1 MSEKRGFHH
10 GDLKNEIIKQGLK
23 IIAKKGFKA
32 VELKD
37 IAKACGVSTP
47 SIYRHFNN
55 KDSLM
60 ESLLFNVAEI
70 FYDFLATGVNSDFSG
85 DPKENLVYMGL
96 RFVKFS
102 QEYPRYFEFLFYSGF
117 ERHLNLGAD
126 IQLKHCHEKNSFELF
141 KQEVIKYLNGC
152 GVKNNYNLHIVN
164 LWAYI
169 SGLAG
174 IVDSLDVAD
183 KDKIL
188 AEYIS
193 SMVQTYTLGI
203 THTDNRGDSI

>member
-23 IIAKKGFKA
+23 IIDKKGFKA

-55 KDSLM
+55 KVSLM
-60 ESLLFNVAEI
+60 ENLLLNVSEI
-70 FYDFLATGVNSDFSG
+70 FYDFLATGLKANLKK
-85 DPKENLVYMGL
+85 DPKENLIYMGL

-102 QEYPRYFEFLFYSGF
+102 QEYPHYFEFLFYSGF
-117 ERHLNLGAD
+117 ERHIILETD
-126 IQLKHCHEKNSFELF
+126 THLKHFHEKNSFELF

-152 GVKNNYNLHIVN
+152 GIKQNYTPHIVN
-164 LWAYI
+164 LWSYI

-174 IVDSLDVAD
+174 IVDSLDTTE

-188 AEYIS
+188 AGYIR

-203 THTDNRGDSI
+203 THTDN

>member
-10 GDLKNEIIKQGLK
+10 GNLKNEIIKQGLK
-23 IIAKKGFKA
+23 IIDQKGFKA
-32 VELKD
+32 IELKN
-37 IAKACGVSTP
+37 IAEACGVSTP

-60 ESLLFNVAEI
+60 ENLLFNVAEI
-70 FYDFLATGVNSDFSG
+70 FYDFLATGLKVDSKKS
-85 DPKENLVYMGL
+85 PKENLIYMGL

-102 QEYPRYFEFLFYSGF
+102 QEYPYYFEFLFYSGF
-117 ERHLNLGAD
+117 ECHIKLDTDIHL
-126 IQLKHCHEKNSFELF
+126 KYCHEKNSFELF
-141 KQEVIKYLNGC
+141 KQEVIKYLDSYGI
-152 GVKNNYNLHIVN
+152 KQNYTPHIVN

-174 IVDSLDVAD
+174 IVDSLDVVD

-193 SMVQTYTLGI
+193 NMVQTYTLGI
-203 THTDNRGDSI
+203 THTDN

>member
-70 FYDFLATGVNSDFSG
+70 FYDFLATGVNSDLNR

-169 SGLAG
+169 SGLAR

-193 SMVQTYTLGI
+193 NMVQTYTLGI